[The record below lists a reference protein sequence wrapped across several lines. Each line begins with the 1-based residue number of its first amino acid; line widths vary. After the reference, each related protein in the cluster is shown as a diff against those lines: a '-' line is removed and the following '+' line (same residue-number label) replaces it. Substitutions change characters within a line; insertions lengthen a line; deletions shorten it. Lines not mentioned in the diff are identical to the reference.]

1 MTYTKEKSWYRF
13 FALKLVAVLFLL
25 PFTSMA
31 QAVQAVQTTYD
42 TAFIRTYGGVNFDEA
57 REIRETPDGG
67 FIIVGTT
74 SSFGQGSTSLYAV
87 KTDYM
92 ANHVWSKNYG
102 GINNDWGYS
111 VENTHDGGFLFTG
124 FSNSFG
130 ANGYDGYIVK
140 TDGNGTQLWQKI
152 FGDYD
157 WDFLYHS
164 CALPDSGFVLCGETY
179 SNSAGNSDAWLIRV
193 NKDGDTLWTRKY
205 GSYENEVF
213 NSVITYNNLIYAVGK
228 EYNLL
233 TGKYNAI
240 VKKYD
245 LNGNIKGSYTYALD
259 SLEDFEYKGIM
270 RTAANKLV
278 LTGVKSFKP
287 DSTASIIMELD
298 TALIYQWQD
307 YGGYQSVKWASRS
320 IENSKNYVI
329 TAGAANGGLGG
340 TAMFMTSFNSGGN
353 YLDAATFG
361 GTNNEVAYSAV
372 ITQDKRMAF
381 VGSTKSMGAGD
392 VDMYLVLMRKDTL
405 IHDHKQVF
413 STYYDTLS
421 LTVIDV
427 KEISLDNSVNLFPN
441 PFSDK
446 CTISISGVEGDEQ
459 LTLIVYD
466 LLGSELMS
474 RTVSPDKPIT
484 VNRDALAS
492 GTYFISIN
500 GKNIHIRKKLII
512 E

>member
-1 MTYTKEKSWYRF
+1 MIHITTEKLRYRF
-13 FALKLVAVLFLL
+13 VLKVITVLFLL
-25 PFTSMA
+25 PLISMA
-31 QAVQAVQTTYD
+31 QTVQTTYD

-74 SSFGQGSTSLYAV
+74 SSFGQGSTSFYAV

-92 ANHVWSKNYG
+92 ANHLWSKNYG
-102 GINNDWGYS
+102 GINNDWGHS

-130 ANGYDGYIVK
+130 SNGYDGYIVK
-140 TDGNGTQLWQKI
+140 TDGNGVQLWQKI
-152 FGDYD
+152 YGDYD

-179 SNSAGNSDAWLIRV
+179 SNSVGNSDAWLIRI

-205 GSYENEVF
+205 GSFENEVF
-213 NSVITYNNLIYAVGK
+213 NSVIAYNNLIYAVGK
-228 EYNLL
+228 EYNLV

-287 DSTASIIMELD
+287 DSMASIIMELD

-307 YGGYQSVKWASRS
+307 YGGYQSVKWASRA

-329 TAGAANGGLGG
+329 TAGTANGGLGG
-340 TAMFMTSFNSGGN
+340 TAMFMTSFNSNGN

-392 VDMYLVLMRKDTL
+392 MDMYLVLMRKDTL

-421 LTVIDV
+421 LTVINV
-427 KEISLDNSVNLFPN
+427 KEINSDNSVKLFPN

-446 CTISISGVEGDEQ
+446 CTLTISGLEGDEQ
-459 LTLIVYD
+459 LALTVYD
-466 LLGSELMS
+466 LLGNKVMNKTARLTEAITINREEL
-474 RTVSPDKPIT
+474 P
-484 VNRDALAS
+484 A
-492 GTYFISIN
+492 GTYFLSIA
-500 GKNIHIRKKLII
+500 GKNIHVRKKLIV